1 MSEDGRSRRRSTS
14 PWLALAFVLLGLF
27 GATVAVSGLWAPL
40 PPPKAGGTCGPGLGS
55 EAALEALVNPGSIG
69 AGAEPPATRPAARAQ
84 WSEFVDECQA
94 AANDRAVITIP
105 ILIGSLVLG
114 AFGLVLLWR
123 RVERPTRPTP
133 PSTDQQWWTPPP
145 DVPPRQPL
153 FTSSHPSWGAPVG
166 PPGGS
171 GGP

>member
-14 PWLALAFVLLGLF
+14 PWLALAFVLVGLF

-105 ILIGSLVLG
+105 TLIGSLVARRLWPG
-114 AFGLVLLWR
+114 AA
-123 RVERPTRPTP
+123 VEEGRA
-133 PSTDQQWWTPPP
+133 
-145 DVPPRQPL
+145 
-153 FTSSHPSWGAPVG
+153 SHPADASGD
-166 PPGGS
+166 GS
-171 GGP
+171 AVVDSPA